1 MTILPKGSVPVQDWP
16 CNYPPPLNHGL
27 GPMSGRSL
35 GDAAGLGQF
44 GVHEETLPPGST
56 SSLRHWHE
64 REDEFVYVLSGTL
77 TVVDGAGAHV
87 LGPGDAAGFAAG
99 TPDGHTLRNDTTEPA
114 TYILIGSRH
123 ADEVVHYSDVD
134 LVLTRRDGKGRFT
147 RRDGSPPA
155 ADERS

>member
-16 CNYPPPLNHGL
+16 YTYPPPLNDGL
-27 GPMSGRSL
+27 GPVSGRPL

-44 GVHEETLPPGST
+44 GVHEETLPPGAT

-77 TVVDGAGAHV
+77 TVVDDAGAHV

-123 ADEVVHYSDVD
+123 ADEIVHYSDVD

-147 RRDGSPPA
+147 RRDGTPAA